1 MAFTP
6 YHSITF
12 ENLGAGNV
20 IVHNGISADG
30 VNHELIAPGEDSGN
44 IHSIM
49 ITNTH
54 DTANSTVTLF
64 LQDQPDSAA
73 SSTINIIKKIGIP
86 PTVSLLLDEP
96 ELLAFNNTNENGYGL
111 YLTIGADDG
120 TNILDIIITLQ

>member
-1 MAFTP
+1 MAFIP
-6 YHSITF
+6 YHSITYDSG
-12 ENLGAGNV
+12 LL
-20 IVHNGISADG
+20 HNGVTAGI
-30 VNHELIAPGEDSGN
+30 NMELIAPGENSGN

-54 DTANSTVTLF
+54 DTVNATVTLF

-96 ELLAFNNTNENGYGL
+96 ELLTFDNGDENGYGL
-111 YLTIGADDG
+111 YLTIAAVDG